1 MPGYQNCV
9 FIGNLTKDPELKYI
23 PSGDAVCSFDL
34 AINRVSGKDDSGQRK
49 EEVLFLKVTVWRK
62 QAENCAG
69 YLKKGKPVLVE
80 GFLREHK
87 WTTPEGQERS
97 RIEMT
102 ANRVQFLG
110 GGRREEDAPAPEDS
124 DVPF

>member
-62 QAENCAG
+62 QAENCAE
-69 YLKKGKPVLVE
+69 YLKKGKMALVE
-80 GFLREHK
+80 GYLKEHK

-97 RIEMT
+97 RIECVG
-102 ANRVQFLG
+102 NRVHFLSPKGEG
-110 GGRREEDAPAPEDS
+110 GQGGQQEDEP
-124 DVPF
+124 VPF

>member
-1 MPGYQNCV
+1 MTLEQ
-9 FIGNLTKDPELKYI
+9 
-23 PSGDAVCSFDL
+23 SFL
-34 AINRVSGKDDSGQRK
+34 
-49 EEVLFLKVTVWRK
+49 EE
-62 QAENCAG
+62 
-69 YLKKGKPVLVE
+69 P
-80 GFLREHK
+80 K

>member
-1 MPGYQNCV
+1 M
-9 FIGNLTKDPELKYI
+9 IW
-23 PSGDAVCSFDL
+23 SL
-34 AINRVSGKDDSGQRK
+34 AQVP
-49 EEVLFLKVTVWRK
+49 VTAWNK
-62 QAENCAG
+62 TAEICAKH
-69 YLKKGKPVLVE
+69 LKKGPPVLVE

-87 WTTPEGQERS
+87 WQNPDGQERS

-110 GGRREEDAPAPEDS
+110 GGRREEDARAPEDS

>member
-34 AINRVSGKDDSGQRK
+34 AINRVSGKDEGGQRK
-49 EEVLFLKVTVWRK
+49 EEVLFLKVTCWRK
-62 QAENCAG
+62 TAENCAQ
-69 YLKKGKPVLVE
+69 YLKKGKQALVE
-80 GFLREHK
+80 GYLKDNK
-87 WTTPEGQERS
+87 WETPEGEKRS
-97 RIEMT
+97 RIECT
-102 ANRVQFLG
+102 ANRVQFLSPRSNDSDG
-110 GGRREEDAPAPEDS
+110 GQQGDP